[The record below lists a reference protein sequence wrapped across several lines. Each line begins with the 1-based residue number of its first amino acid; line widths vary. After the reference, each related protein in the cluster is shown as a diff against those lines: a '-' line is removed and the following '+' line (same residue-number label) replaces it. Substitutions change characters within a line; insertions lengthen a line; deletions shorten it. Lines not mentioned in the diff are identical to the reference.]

1 MPSLG
6 SGLSLGTLNKLSGF
20 DYDASMY
27 INSASIPATAP
38 LSIYSETYAVT
49 STQEYSPRKQ
59 LNDFILGLK
68 TLGVWDKSYCC
79 SFRTD
84 QNLNNSSNLIAFG
97 GLSTAS
103 FLKVGT
109 GAQSQLGTRT
119 FGSGLLSATFPNHF
133 FDNDVSIYIVA
144 GGGGTLLPN
153 YSIKW
158 TLQDYGWI
166 WNGFGCG
173 NNQGQYAGLDS
184 ISVQLYPNGQENL
197 NYHGYPS
204 TGTSPSL
211 TTGYFYN
218 GMHTAGNPNPNVPR
232 TGFYPQFASLK
243 TSTTNVAGNGVFNL
257 RGQNLETSDSAP
269 QAIDYP
275 NHTMN
280 LRRLYIGSR
289 RNGVS
294 GEPADSIDN
303 ISATYDMHVSFV
315 GIFKP
320 GIHSLATSINTLYKN
335 TLGQGLPYIS

>member
-1 MPSLG
+1 MPNLG
-6 SGLSLGTLNKLSGF
+6 TGLSLGSVSRLSGF
-20 DYDASMY
+20 DYDASVY

-38 LSIYSETYAVT
+38 LSIYSSTYAVT

-59 LNDFILGLK
+59 INDFILGLK

-119 FGSGLLSATFPNHF
+119 SACGLLSGTFANHF
-133 FDNDVSIYIVA
+133 FDNDVSVYIVN
-144 GGGGTLLPN
+144 GGAGTLLPN
-153 YSIKW
+153 YSTKW

-173 NNQGQYAGLDS
+173 NNAGIYAGLDA
-184 ISVQLYPNGQENL
+184 IGINYYPNGQDNVI
-197 NYHGYPS
+197 NHGYPS
-204 TGTSPSL
+204 TGTGL
-211 TTGYFYN
+211 NLNTGYFYS

-257 RGQNLETSDSAP
+257 RGINLQDADSVA
-269 QAIDYP
+269 QSVSYP

-280 LRRLYIGSR
+280 LRRLYVGSR
-289 RNGVS
+289 RNGSS
-294 GEPADSIDN
+294 GEPADSVDPVF
-303 ISATYDMHVSFV
+303 YDMHVSFV
-315 GIFKP
+315 ALFKP
-320 GIHSLATSINTLYKN
+320 GIHSLATSINTLYKS
-335 TLGQGLPYIS
+335 TLGQGLYYIPQ